1 MHDHALRVVDR
12 AYTFR
17 SVLENALD
25 VHATLVVQRQNDEV
39 RRMTEVSL
47 AQNEE
52 TKKISSWA
60 AILFAPTLVGSIYGM
75 NFDHMPELHWSFG
88 YPFAMFLMLGTGV
101 VLYGVFKYKRWL

>member
-1 MHDHALRVVDR
+1 M
-12 AYTFR
+12 
-17 SVLENALD
+17 
-25 VHATLVVQRQNDEV
+25 

-75 NFDHMPELHWSFG
+75 NFDNMPELHWSLG
-88 YPFAMFLMLGTGV
+88 YPFAMLLMLGTGV
-101 VLYGVFKYKRWL
+101 VLYGVFKFKKWL